1 MFSIPLNPKLT
12 PDQFDYFL
20 NFLKKYKHLIYDV
33 YFTSR
38 IPPFTQDAMGD
49 IFTENQFD
57 LINENAFIIPK
68 MTGVPLSATFNN
80 IEVPPTDENLT
91 SFITHFKKLYDK
103 GVRIV
108 TIPHTLWML
117 TGRFQ
122 KRYPDVMI
130 KNTILRNTQ
139 RANEVIKQVEAGF
152 HYINFDRDLM
162 RDEDTLKRMQDVKKY
177 CKDKLGVD
185 VKYSLLA
192 NEGCWGNCPVQDEHF
207 LFNNTRSKGNQP
219 TYFQTNISYFSC
231 PKWEEQDPAYHWRIA
246 NFPPFRDEWDRL
258 LGYID
263 VVKMHGRESVSRLFE
278 TMKIIE
284 KFDRGDEILYVD
296 YENFIK
302 NNQFAQKRVDVWKT
316 TIRNC
321 KFDCWDCNVC
331 DKITMKNNEKVM
343 LDAVKN
349 ALVKSNKEESKLSQ
363 TVLDIPGLTSNKV
376 KHFINNICEVPD
388 CKYLEVGVFQGA
400 MFASALQGNNIIANA
415 VDNWSD
421 THNVPMRDI
430 DIKAEKEDTKQVFLK
445 NIRPYTGG
453 KSVTVTDSDSAES
466 LSKIPVKSNVVLYDG
481 EHTEEA
487 HFNFLTKYNSK
498 IDNTFCLIID
508 DWNWLQVRTGTEKSL
523 EQLGYKVLFKEEL
536 FTKGEDPTDYWN
548 GLGIFVLNKI

>member
-1 MFSIPLNPKLT
+1 MFSVPLNPKLS
-12 PDQFDYFL
+12 PEQFDTFIE
-20 NFLKKYKHLIYDV
+20 FLKRNKSLIYDV

-38 IPPFTQDAMGD
+38 IPPFMQDAMGD
-49 IFTENQFD
+49 VFNKTQYN

-68 MTGVPLSATFNN
+68 VTGIPLSATFNN
-80 IEVPPTDENLT
+80 IEVPPSGTNLET
-91 SFITHFKKLYDK
+91 FIEHFKILYDK

-122 KRYPDVMI
+122 QAYPDVLV

-139 RANEVIKQVEAGF
+139 RPNEVVKQVEAGF

-162 RDEDTLKRMQDVKKY
+162 RDEDTLKRMQDAKKY
-177 CKDKLGVD
+177 CKDKFGVD

-207 LFNNTRSKGNQP
+207 LYNNTRSKGNQP

-284 KFDRGDEILYVD
+284 KFDRGDEILYTD

-302 NNQFAQKRVDVWKT
+302 NNQFAQKRVDVWKK

-400 MFASALQGNNIIANA
+400 MFASALQGNNIVANA

-421 THNVPMRDI
+421 TSNVPMKDI
-430 DIKAEKEDTKQVFLK
+430 DIKAEKGNTKELFKK
-445 NIRPYTGG
+445 NIRPHVSG
-453 KSVTVTDSDSAES
+453 KSIVIVDSDSEDS

-481 EHTEEA
+481 EHTVEA
-487 HFNFLTKYNSK
+487 HYSFLTKYNNK
-498 IDNTFCLIID
+498 IDNTFCFIVD
-508 DWNWLQVRTGTEKSL
+508 DWNWSQVRHGTERSI
-523 EQLGYKVLFKEEL
+523 ETLGYKVLFKKEI
-536 FTKGEDPTDYWN
+536 FTKGEDPNDFWN
-548 GLGIFVLNKI
+548 GLGIFVINK

>member
-1 MFSIPLNPKLT
+1 MFSVPLNPKLT
-12 PDQFDYFL
+12 PEQFDSFL
-20 NFLKKYKHLIYDV
+20 NFLKRYKHLIYDV

-38 IPPFTQDAMGD
+38 IPPFIQDAMGD
-49 IFTENQFD
+49 VFNETQYN

-68 MTGVPLSATFNN
+68 VTGIPLSATFNN
-80 IEVPPTDENLT
+80 IEVPPTDENLDT
-91 SFITHFKKLYDK
+91 FIKHFKKLYDN

-122 KRYPDVMI
+122 KAYPDVMV
-130 KNTILRNTQ
+130 KNTILRNVQ
-139 RANEVIKQVEAGF
+139 RPNEVVKCVEAGF

-162 RDEDTLKRMQDVKKY
+162 RDEDTLKRMQDAKKY
-177 CKDKLGVD
+177 CKDKLGL
-185 VKYSLLA
+185 Y
-192 NEGCWGNCPVQDEHF
+192 
-207 LFNNTRSKGNQP
+207 NNTRSKGNEP
-219 TYFQTNISYFSC
+219 TYFQTDISYVSC

-263 VVKMHGRESVSRLFE
+263 VVKMHGRESVPRLFE
-278 TMKIIE
+278 TMKIIQ
-284 KFDRGDEILYVD
+284 KFDNNDEILYTD
-296 YENFIK
+296 YENFIRDNK
-302 NNQFAQKRVDVWKT
+302 FAQKRIDVWKT

-321 KFDCWDCNVC
+321 KFNCWDCNIC
-331 DKITMKNNEKVM
+331 DKIVEKNNSVNLIDTDKS
-343 LDAVKN
+343 
-349 ALVKSNKEESKLSQ
+349 ALVKSKKEESKLSQ

-376 KHFINNICEVPD
+376 KHFINNICELPD
-388 CKYLEVGVFQGA
+388 CKYLEVGVYQGA

-430 DIKAEKEDTKQVFLK
+430 DIKAETDDTKQVFLK

-453 KSVTVTDSDSAES
+453 KSVTITDSDSAES

-487 HFNFLTKYNSK
+487 HYSFLTKYNSK

-508 DWNWLQVRTGTEKSL
+508 DWNWLQVRQGTEKSI
-523 EQLGYKVLFKEEL
+523 QALGYKVLFKEEI
-536 FTKGEDPTDYWN
+536 FTKGEDPTDFWN
-548 GLGIFVLNKI
+548 GLGIFVLNK